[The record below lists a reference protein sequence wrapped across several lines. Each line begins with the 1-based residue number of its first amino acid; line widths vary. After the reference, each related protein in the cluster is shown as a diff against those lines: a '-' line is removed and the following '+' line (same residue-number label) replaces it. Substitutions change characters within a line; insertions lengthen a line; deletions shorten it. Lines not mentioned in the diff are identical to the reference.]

1 MNRYFTV
8 WFTKN
13 NETIYSNVEIET
25 KNEAV
30 KFAENNVK
38 NYEDATVFRVTE
50 TDKRKRYKMI
60 EAIFNNN

>member
-38 NYEDATVFRVTE
+38 NYEDATVFKVTE
-50 TDKRKRYKMI
+50 TDRRKRYKMI